1 MGKRTTLTVIFATI
15 LAMPPMSTEAGGMD
29 MLYKSIDSK
38 GKSDSGINYLLGRIG
53 KKNKNNNVK
62 VVTNKE
68 ELKELEKDDKLK
80 GQLLGI
86 DVSKWNG
93 DINWK
98 EVKEAGIEFAI
109 IRAGYGQ
116 STVDIQFERNIKGC
130 IENDIYVGVYWFS
143 YAYTNDMAV
152 KEAQFCQKI
161 IKPYKE
167 HIKLGVWF
175 DFEYDSTAYATRHGV
190 HITKDKCTNIAYAFC
205 KEIERGGYQAGIY
218 TNIDYANNY
227 FTKQILE
234 EYNVWI
240 ADWSAVCRYDGKYLI
255 WQYTDGG
262 EVKGINGK
270 VDMDWY
276 YGDKK

>member
-1 MGKRTTLTVIFATI
+1 MSKKTVLTVIFATI
-15 LAMPPMSTEAGGMD
+15 LAMPPSSTDAGGID
-29 MLYKSIDSK
+29 LLYKAMGSK
-38 GKSDSGINYLLGRIG
+38 GKSNIGIDYLLEKIR
-53 KKNKNNNVK
+53 KKNKNNGVK
-62 VVTNKE
+62 VITNKE
-68 ELKELEKDDKLK
+68 ELEEIERDDKLN

-93 DINWK
+93 DIDWK

-116 STVDIQFERNIKGC
+116 NTVDIQFERNIKGC
-130 IENDIYVGVYWFS
+130 IDNDIYIGIYWFS
-143 YAYTNDMAV
+143 YAYTDDMAT
-152 KEAQFCQKI
+152 KEASFCKRVI
-161 IKPYKE
+161 APYKKD
-167 HIKLGVWF
+167 IKLGVWF
-175 DFEYDSTAYATRHGV
+175 DFEYDSTAFASRRGV

-205 KEIERGGYQAGIY
+205 KEIENGGYKAGIY

-227 FTKQILE
+227 FTKQILQ

-276 YGDKK
+276 YGDKR

>member
-1 MGKRTTLTVIFATI
+1 MSKKTALTVIFATI
-15 LAMPPMSTEAGGMD
+15 LAMPPSSTDAGGID
-29 MLYKSIDSK
+29 LLYKAMGSK
-38 GKSDSGINYLLGRIG
+38 GKSNIGIDYLLEKLG
-53 KKNKNNNVK
+53 KKNKNNDVK
-62 VVTNKE
+62 VITNKE
-68 ELKELEKDDKLK
+68 ELEKIEKDDKLD

-93 DINWK
+93 DIDWK

-116 STVDIQFERNIKGC
+116 NTVDIQFERNIKGC
-130 IENDIYVGVYWFS
+130 IENDIYIGIYWFS
-143 YAYTNDMAV
+143 YAYTDDMAT
-152 KEAQFCQKI
+152 KEASFCKRVI
-161 IKPYKE
+161 APYKDS
-167 HIKLGVWF
+167 IKLGVWF
-175 DFEYDSTAYATRHGV
+175 DFEYDSTAFASRHGV

-205 KEIERGGYQAGIY
+205 KEIENGGYKAGIY

-227 FTKQILE
+227 FTKQILQD
-234 EYNVWI
+234 YNVWI

-276 YGDKK
+276 YGDKQ

>member
-1 MGKRTTLTVIFATI
+1 MSKKTALTVIFATI
-15 LAMPPMSTEAGGMD
+15 LAMPPSSTDAGGID
-29 MLYKSIDSK
+29 LLYKAIGSK
-38 GKSDSGINYLLGRIG
+38 EKNMSGMDYLLDRFG
-53 KKNKNNNVK
+53 KRNKGNNVK
-62 VVTNKE
+62 VITNKE
-68 ELKELEKDDKLK
+68 ELEKIEKDDKLN

-93 DINWK
+93 DIDWK

-116 STVDIQFERNIKGC
+116 NTVDIQFERNIKGC
-130 IENDIYVGVYWFS
+130 IDNGIYVGVYWFS
-143 YAYTNDMAV
+143 YAYTDDMAI
-152 KEAQFCQKI
+152 KEAQFCKKVI
-161 IKPYKE
+161 SPYKE

-175 DFEYDSTAYATRHGV
+175 DFEYDSTAFASRHGV
-190 HITKDKCTNIAYAFC
+190 RITKDKCTNIAYAFC
-205 KEIERGGYQAGIY
+205 KEIERGKYKAGIY

-240 ADWSAVCRYDGKYLI
+240 ADWSAVCRYNGKYLI

-262 EVKGINGK
+262 EVKGIKGK

-276 YGDKK
+276 YGDKQ